1 MSWEARGDGSDLLS
15 IPNIH
20 NTRKAC
26 TMFETKCIKVKL
38 KPGSLERVREWADEL
53 NRRKEEAL
61 ETMRDEGVIV
71 ESAFLDST
79 AEGDFLIYYMK
90 AESFEKA
97 TAVVK
102 QSVHAIDAYHR
113 EFKQA
118 TTESDTKLELL
129 VDLDRIVEN

>member
-1 MSWEARGDGSDLLS
+1 MLFTKSETGVISIVLEAMGGGSDLLS

-79 AEGDFLIYYMK
+79 AEGDFLIY
-90 AESFEKA
+90 
-97 TAVVK
+97 
-102 QSVHAIDAYHR
+102 
-113 EFKQA
+113 
-118 TTESDTKLELL
+118 
-129 VDLDRIVEN
+129 